1 MKNDVVHRGLRRLSR
16 YCLYRKGTS
25 PFSSIAKRRLT
36 GNPVKSGLTGDPV
49 KSEGVL
55 LESIFEH
62 LSVVSQHHLRI
73 KEVLKGCYLHL
84 LSADRLIEDEQE
96 GEGG

>member
-1 MKNDVVHRGLRRLSR
+1 MKNEVVHRGLRRLSR
-16 YCLYRKGTS
+16 YCLYRKGCS
-25 PFSSIAKRRLT
+25 PLSSSAKRRLT
-36 GNPVKSGLTGDPV
+36 CNPVKSGLEP
-49 KSEGVL
+49 
-55 LESIFEH
+55 IFEY
-62 LSVVSQHHLRI
+62 LSVVDEHHLRI